1 MKYWLILVI
10 FILGWAVVIVGALFR
25 LMHWPGASLIL
36 MAGMGGQFISLVLL
50 AAKVISDR
58 KNNNFL
64 NK

>member
-1 MKYWLILVI
+1 MKYWHILVI
-10 FILGWAVVIVGALFR
+10 FIMAMAVTLVGALFK
-25 LMHWPGASLIL
+25 LMHWPGASLML
-36 MAGMGGQFISLVLL
+36 MAGMGGQFISLVLV